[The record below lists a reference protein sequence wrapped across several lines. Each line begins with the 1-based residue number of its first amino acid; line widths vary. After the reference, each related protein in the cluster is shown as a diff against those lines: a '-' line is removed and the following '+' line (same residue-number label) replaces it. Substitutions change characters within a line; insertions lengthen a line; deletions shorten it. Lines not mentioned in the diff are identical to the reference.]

1 MKPVLAA
8 LLVLGLLQGCAS
20 GPSISSAGRSGQ
32 AFAQKTCSR
41 CHAIGAQ
48 GASPKPHATP
58 FREIAQRYDDR
69 TLASEFDALARMGH
83 YEMPPLT
90 ISAPDRRA
98 LSAYIGS
105 FRAPEEGR

>member
-8 LLVLGLLQGCAS
+8 LLVFGLLQGCAS
-20 GPSISSAGRSGQ
+20 GPSLSSAARSGQ
-32 AFAQKTCSR
+32 AFAQQSCSR

-58 FREIAQRYDDR
+58 FRDVAQRYDDR
-69 TLASEFDALARMGH
+69 TLASEFDALARVGH
-83 YEMPPLT
+83 YEMPPLM

-98 LSAYIGS
+98 LSAYIAS
-105 FRAPEEGR
+105 FRQAERR